1 MTQSPLRQILAL
13 DAATC
18 VGVFV
23 LGVLATG
30 TVARVAGL
38 PEVVVSSGGW
48 ICLAAAALLG
58 WLAARPSRGLL
69 GLAIAGNAAWV
80 LASVAVW
87 IAFFGDLTAIG
98 HAVIIAQAVAVE
110 VFTMLELR
118 GFRAMGTRVA
128 TA

>member
-1 MTQSPLRQILAL
+1 MTQPAFRQILAF

-30 TVARVAGL
+30 TVAGVMGL
-38 PEVVVSSGGW
+38 PAVIVSSAGW
-48 ICLAAAALLG
+48 ICLAAAALLA

-69 GLAIAGNAAWV
+69 GVAIAGNATWV
-80 LASVAVW
+80 LASIAVW

-98 HAVIIAQAVAVE
+98 HAAIIVQAVAVE